1 MTLGVCLSAPVAR
14 VAHFKAAGS
23 KEGLVDHV
31 ATIGHADD
39 EDVVQLVD
47 TVEFCEKLVNHRVV
61 DTGSGSLDEEKT
73 NSTASET
80 PKIHRSKLMT
90 AGCYLSD

>member
-1 MTLGVCLSAPVAR
+1 MTLSVCLSAPVAR
-14 VAHFKAAGS
+14 VAHLKAARS

-47 TVEFCEKLVNHRVV
+47 TIEFCEKLVYHCVV
-61 DTGSGSLDEEKT
+61 DTGSGALEEKKVT
-73 NSTASET
+73 LQHLKRQKYTGN
-80 PKIHRSKLMT
+80 P
-90 AGCYLSD
+90 